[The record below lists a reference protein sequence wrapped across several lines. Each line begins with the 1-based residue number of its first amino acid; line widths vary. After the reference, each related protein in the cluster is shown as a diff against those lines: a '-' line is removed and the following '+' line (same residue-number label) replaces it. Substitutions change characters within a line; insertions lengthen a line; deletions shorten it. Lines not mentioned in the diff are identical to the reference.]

1 MKCKP
6 EAVGL
11 MHEYL
16 DGDLPKE
23 KEKLLAAHLE
33 DCEACQKH
41 FHELNRTITLIQSA
55 ERFEAPADFTAKV
68 MENLP
73 TEKKR
78 VKYIRWFKMHPM
90 LTAAA
95 IFLTLMFSGFF
106 FAWEQDNQ
114 LVVSK
119 QENLIIEGDTVIV
132 PEGEVV
138 EGDLLVKN
146 GNLIIRG
153 TVDGDVTLV
162 NGKLI
167 REETDD
173 PLDNSGL
180 MASVGEINGEFE
192 NVDKA
197 FDWLWY
203 RLKNFTKKIFSF
215 E

>member
-1 MKCKP
+1 MKCNA
-6 EAVGL
+6 ETVGL
-11 MHEYL
+11 MHKYL
-16 DGDLPKE
+16 DGDITTE
-23 KEKLLAAHLE
+23 EEQKLKYHLE
-33 DCEACQKH
+33 DCEACQGH
-41 FHELNRTITLIQSA
+41 FRELKRTVTLIQSA
-55 ERFEAPADFTAKV
+55 ERFEAPVNFTANV
-68 MENLP
+68 MKNLP

-78 VKYIRWFKMHPM
+78 VKYSRWFKMHPM

-95 IFLTLMFSGFF
+95 IFFILMFTGVF
-106 FAWEQDNQ
+106 FAWDQDNQ

-146 GNLIIRG
+146 GNLIIHG
-153 TVDGDVTLV
+153 TVDGNVTLV
-162 NGKLI
+162 NGELI
-167 REETDD
+167 DDD

-192 NVDKA
+192 SVDQA
-197 FDWLWY
+197 FDWIWY
-203 RLKNFTKKIFSF
+203 KLKDFAKKVFSF

>member
-1 MKCKP
+1 MECKP
-6 EAVGL
+6 EAIGL

-16 DGDLPKE
+16 DGDLTKDE
-23 KEKLLAAHLE
+23 ERKLQRHLE

-41 FHELNRTITLIQSA
+41 FHELKRTITLIQSA
-55 ERFEAPADFTAKV
+55 ERFEAPAGFTEKV
-68 MENLP
+68 MKNLP

-78 VKYIRWFKMHPM
+78 VKYIRWFRMHPM

-95 IFLTLMFSGFF
+95 IFFILSFSGIF

-119 QENLIIEGDTVIV
+119 QENLVIEGDTVIV

-146 GNLIIRG
+146 GKLIIKG
-153 TVDGDVTLV
+153 TVDGNVTLV
-162 NGKLI
+162 NGELI
-167 REETDD
+167 EEDS
-173 PLDNSGL
+173 LDNRGL

-192 NVDKA
+192 TVDRA

-203 RLKNFTKKIFSF
+203 RIKNFFKMVFSF

>member
-1 MKCKP
+1 MKCKT
-6 EAVGL
+6 EAIGL

-16 DGDLPKE
+16 DGDLTKE
-23 KEKLLAAHLE
+23 DERLLTAHLE
-33 DCEACQKH
+33 ECEDCQKH
-41 FHELNRTITLIQSA
+41 FRELNRTITLIQSA
-55 ERFEAPADFTAKV
+55 ERFEAPADFTANV
-68 MENLP
+68 MKNLP

-78 VKYIRWFKMHPM
+78 VKYMRWFKMHPI

-95 IFLTLMFSGFF
+95 IFFTLMFSGIF

-119 QENLIIEGDTVIV
+119 PEDLIIEGNTVIV
-132 PEGEVV
+132 PEGVV
-138 EGDLLVKN
+138 IEGDLLVKN
-146 GNLIIRG
+146 GDLLVKG

-167 REETDD
+167 EED
-173 PLDNSGL
+173 PLDNSEL
-180 MASVGEINGEFE
+180 MASVGQINGEFE
-192 NVDKA
+192 YVDQA

-203 RLKNFTKKIFSF
+203 RIKSFTKMIFSF

>member
-1 MKCKP
+1 MKCN
-6 EAVGL
+6 ADTVGL
-11 MHEYL
+11 MHKYL
-16 DGDLPKE
+16 DGDITTE
-23 KEKLLAAHLE
+23 EEQKLKYHLE
-33 DCEACQKH
+33 DCEACQDH
-41 FHELNRTITLIQSA
+41 FRELKRTITLIQSA
-55 ERFEAPADFTAKV
+55 ERFEAPVNFTANV
-68 MENLP
+68 MKNLP

-78 VKYIRWFKMHPM
+78 VKYSRWFKMHPM

-95 IFLTLMFSGFF
+95 IFFILMFTGVF
-106 FAWEQDNQ
+106 FAWDQDNQ

-146 GNLIIRG
+146 GNLIIHG
-153 TVDGDVTLV
+153 TVDGNVTLV
-162 NGKLI
+162 NGELI
-167 REETDD
+167 DDD

-192 NVDKA
+192 SVDQA
-197 FDWLWY
+197 FDWVWY
-203 RLKNFTKKIFSF
+203 KLKDFAKKVFSF